1 MDITVGLMIGF
12 FGGYWWNEW
21 KRAKAEAKKAG
32 II

>member
-1 MDITVGLMIGF
+1 MDITVGLMIGI